1 MICINPGIFRK
12 LGLHFEQFR
21 GLRGE
26 ESILSDF
33 PLPARL
39 RNHSALPSAFRLSV
53 HTGAFPVRHT
63 GSDRSSTLIAL
74 LCLLAVVCGCTTP
87 PLASPTAAS
96 PGIRLNESQR
106 DAWWERSVR
115 VLNHN
120 HFQVARESKLEGVIE
135 TAWRGGSGLLEPWHG
150 DSVGVSNRLES
161 TLQSI
166 RRRVVVLL
174 QSSAN
179 NTLVLTVRVDKEI
192 EDVPGLAAN
201 YEGGATFSESQ
212 PLNRDLS
219 QVVGQ
224 TGPSR
229 WISLGRDPLLEQKIL
244 AEIRNPRL

>member
-1 MICINPGIFRK
+1 MP
-12 LGLHFEQFR
+12 
-21 GLRGE
+21 
-26 ESILSDF
+26 
-33 PLPARL
+33 
-39 RNHSALPSAFRLSV
+39 
-53 HTGAFPVRHT
+53 HTGLVCRI
-63 GSDRSSTLIAL
+63 TLASL
-74 LCLLAVVCGCTTP
+74 LFLLAVAGGCASP
-87 PLASPTAAS
+87 PLVAPTAAS
-96 PGIRLNESQR
+96 PGIRLSEAQR

-115 VLNHN
+115 VLNGN

-174 QSSAN
+174 QSSADN
-179 NTLVLTVRVDKEI
+179 SFVLSVRVDKEI
-192 EDVPGLAAN
+192 EDLPGLAAN

-229 WISLGRDPLLEQKIL
+229 WVSVGRDPLLEQKIL

>member
-1 MICINPGIFRK
+1 MRYAGSSP
-12 LGLHFEQFR
+12 
-21 GLRGE
+21 
-26 ESILSDF
+26 
-33 PLPARL
+33 
-39 RNHSALPSAFRLSV
+39 RNSLL
-53 HTGAFPVRHT
+53 
-63 GSDRSSTLIAL
+63 AL
-74 LCLLAVVCGCTTP
+74 LCLAVSISGCLSP

-115 VLNHN
+115 VLNSN
-120 HFQVARESKLEGVIE
+120 HFQIARESKLEGVIE
-135 TAWRGGSGLLEPWHG
+135 TTWRGGSGMLEPWHG
-150 DSVGVSNRLES
+150 DSVGISNRLES

-166 RRRVVVLL
+166 RRRVFVLL
-174 QSSAN
+174 QSSAES
-179 NTLVLTVRVDKEI
+179 TLVLSVRVDKEI

-229 WISLGRDPLLEQKIL
+229 WIPVGRDPLLEQKIL
-244 AEIRNPRL
+244 AEIRNPRY